1 MDRSKWEYKKLS
13 DVSDI
18 IMGQSPSS
26 DSYNEDGKG
35 LPFYQG
41 NADFGEL
48 YPTARVY
55 CDAPSREA
63 DTDDILMSVRAPIGA
78 INIAN
83 EHCCIGR
90 GLCAIRPIPK
100 VSDKMFLF
108 YFLRAKNV
116 FLNSQGTGST
126 FKSISKKV
134 VYDLDIPMPSF
145 ADQQRIVAELDC
157 LNEMIV
163 VKQEQLKEFDKLAQS
178 IFYDMF
184 GDPASNEKG
193 WGKLKMKDICEII
206 AGGDKPDN
214 LSDIK
219 TDDYCYP
226 VIANGEGDKGIL
238 GYSRTRRV
246 VKDSVTIGARGASI
260 GNCRIVYGGF
270 TPVVR
275 LISLT
280 PNDQV
285 NCIYL
290 YYFAKQMPYFST
302 GAGQAQLT
310 VPNVKM
316 VTIPLP
322 PLSLQQQFAEKIQAI
337 EAQKELVKQSIAE
350 TQHLL
355 DYTMDK
361 YFNE

>member
-13 DVSDI
+13 EVSMI
-18 IMGQSPSS
+18 TMGQSPSS
-26 DSYNEDGKG
+26 DSYNEEGIG

-41 NADFGEL
+41 NADFGVL
-48 YPTARVY
+48 HPKARVF
-55 CDAPSREA
+55 CDTPQREA
-63 DTDDILMSVRAPIGA
+63 NANDILMSVRAPIGA
-78 INIAN
+78 INIADA
-83 EHCCIGR
+83 HCCIGR
-90 GLCAIRPIPK
+90 GLCAICPK
-100 VSDKMFLF
+100 KGTLDLMYLY
-108 YFLRAKNV
+108 YFLISKNDY
-116 FLNSQGTGST
+116 LNQQGTGST
-126 FKSISKKV
+126 FKSIGKKTIF
-134 VYDLDIPMPSF
+134 DLSIPVPSVE
-145 ADQQRIVAELDC
+145 DQQIISGEINC
-157 LNEMIV
+157 LNEMIAL
-163 VKQEQLKEFDKLAQS
+163 KQKQLKEFDKLAQS

-184 GDPASNEKG
+184 GDPISNEKG

-226 VIANGEGDKGIL
+226 VIANGDGDKGIL

-275 LISLT
+275 LISIT

-322 PLSLQQQFAEKIQAI
+322 PLELQQQFAEKIQAI
-337 EAQKELVKQSIAE
+337 EAQKELVKKSIAE
-350 TQHLL
+350 TQQLL
-355 DYTMDK
+355 DSRMDY
-361 YFNE
+361 YFN